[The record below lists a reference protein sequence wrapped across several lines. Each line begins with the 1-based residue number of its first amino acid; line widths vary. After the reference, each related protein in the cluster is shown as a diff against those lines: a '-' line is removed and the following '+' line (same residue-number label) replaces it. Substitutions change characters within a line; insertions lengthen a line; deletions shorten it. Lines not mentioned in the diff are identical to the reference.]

1 MKTAV
6 AAISTAL
13 ALLLA
18 GAAQAQP
25 QVPPQGQSQNPQR
38 TPDPPGGMSGS
49 GFTRPPLPTR
59 PPSFVHPQFF
69 GRPPFFGRHPF
80 FFGPGLVVPSLVVAA
95 PSTYV
100 YSYPTPVYVPYAV
113 DSQPQPQYWAYCRSA
128 QGYYPYVAECPGGW
142 LPVMATATP
151 PPAPSRVSGD
161 TEREP
166 KQAPAGGMPIEELRE
181 RIAHS
186 RAD

>member
-6 AAISTAL
+6 AAISTIL
-13 ALLLA
+13 ALLLV

-25 QVPPQGQSQNPQR
+25 QSQSQSPQR
-38 TPDPPGGMSGS
+38 PPDPRGGMSSS

-59 PPSFVHPQFF
+59 PPSHVQPPFF
-69 GRPPFFGRHPF
+69 GRPPFFGQHPF
-80 FFGPGLVVPSLVVAA
+80 FFGPGLVVASPVATA

-128 QGYYPYVAECPGGW
+128 QGYYPYVPDCPGGW
-142 LPVMATATP
+142 LPVLPTSTP

-161 TEREP
+161 TGREM
-166 KQAPAGGMPIEELRE
+166 KQAPVGGMPIEELRE
-181 RIAHS
+181 RIARS